1 MSDDDPLTEE
11 DLRFVVECGS
21 GRLIRALAVVKLAKR
36 KGKLEE
42 LREMINDYDES
53 TVERILE
60 SG

>member
-1 MSDDDPLTEE
+1 LSDDDPLTDE
-11 DLRFVVECGS
+11 DLRFVVEYGN